1 MRTYRRG
8 PGVGDA
14 WRSGAR
20 RFLELHVAKGAAA
33 GAPCSAVV
41 VGISGTFVLTA
52 GEGFLVRRVG
62 DEIGAPAALP
72 LHDGQ
77 GSANVGAVAEAAALG
92 LEVAD
97 DCGGVRVAFA
107 TCHGEG
113 GLRGSMSA
121 VLTELQ

>member
-1 MRTYRRG
+1 MRTYRSG

-20 RFLELHVAKGAAA
+20 RFLELHVAIGAAA
-33 GAPCSAVV
+33 AAPCSAVV
-41 VGISGTFVLTA
+41 VRIPGAFVLTA
-52 GEGFLVRRVG
+52 RERFLVRRVG

-92 LEVAD
+92 LEVAE

-107 TCHGEG
+107 TCHGKG
-113 GLRGSMSA
+113 GLHGSMSA
-121 VLTELQ
+121 VLIGLQ